1 MNALLAREAKL
12 FMATLAIFLRNA
24 VVCGAQDYAELAAP
38 FDGSRR
44 LRVVAALH
52 NYAGRLTSLNIAI
65 SLSGTWNLPRLSVG
79 GTPMAS
85 VSSFSVGSVRR

>member
-1 MNALLAREAKL
+1 MDRFGVAWICRHPISNS
-12 FMATLAIFLRNA
+12 TDP